1 MIAPTD
7 DFPENN
13 ADPLDDGEGVTFP
26 DSGGSS
32 EGPLRFGITP
42 ELAGR
47 RLDAAL
53 AALAGGALSRT
64 RLSDLIRAGA
74 VTGPDGAAQTDP
86 SRKVAA
92 GDTYAVVAP
101 DPVPSEIL
109 AEDIPLNILY
119 EDEHLLVIDKPAG
132 LVVHPGAGHW
142 SGTLVNAL
150 LHHCGA
156 SLSGIGGV
164 QRPGIVHRLDRETSG
179 VMLAAKTDAA
189 HRALA
194 AQLADRT
201 LSRVYRALVL
211 GRPVPPLGT
220 IDVAIG
226 RHPSDRLKMAAGTRG
241 GRAARTH
248 YRVLESFGEGASLV
262 ECHLESGR
270 THQIRVH
277 MAHIR
282 HPVIGDPLYGPQKTA
297 LSAALRRA
305 DRGEDAVAAAL
316 TFQRQALHAC
326 RISFIHPE
334 SGEEMEFSAPLP
346 PDMAALLDRIG
357 GEGA

>member
-1 MIAPTD
+1 MSICED
-7 DFPENN
+7 DSPEPGFSE
-13 ADPLDDGEGVTFP
+13 DTSPEG
-26 DSGGSS
+26 GGVLHF
-32 EGPLRFGITP
+32 EIPAEQG
-42 ELAGR
+42 GR

-64 RLSDLIRAGA
+64 RLHDLIVAGA
-74 VTGPDGAAQTDP
+74 VTAGAGGAARTDP
-86 SRKVAA
+86 ARKVAA
-92 GDTYAVVAP
+92 GEIYCVVAP
-101 DPVPSEIL
+101 EPAPSEIL
-109 AEDIPLNILY
+109 PEAIPLNILY
-119 EDEHLLVIDKPAG
+119 EDAHLLVIDKPAG

-194 AQLADRT
+194 DQLADRT
-201 LSRVYRALVL
+201 LSRVYRALIL
-211 GRPVPPLGT
+211 GRPVPPLGA
-220 IDVAIG
+220 IDISIG
-226 RHPSDRLKMAAGTRG
+226 RHPSDRLKMAAGVRG

-262 ECHLESGR
+262 ECRLESGR

-297 LSAALRRA
+297 LTAALRRA
-305 DRGEDAVAAAL
+305 GRDEDTVAAAL
-316 TFQRQALHAC
+316 GFPRQALHAFG
-326 RISFIHPE
+326 ISFIHPE
-334 SGEEMEFSAPLP
+334 SGEEMAFSAPLP
-346 PDMAALLDRIG
+346 GDMQALVERIIG
-357 GEGA
+357 